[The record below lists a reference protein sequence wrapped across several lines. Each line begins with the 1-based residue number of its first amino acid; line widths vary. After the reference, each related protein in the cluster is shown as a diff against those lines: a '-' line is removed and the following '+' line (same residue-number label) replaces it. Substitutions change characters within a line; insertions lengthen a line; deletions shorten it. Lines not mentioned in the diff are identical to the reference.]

1 MKALVNRPRRLFPT
15 FEPFGFDL
23 EPFFRPFFNEPWME
37 GNANRVPAWCPHVD
51 VEEGE
56 KVILVKVDLPGVHV
70 KDLNLTVENGYLIL
84 RGVKNE
90 EKEENKKHYHRLER
104 YFGEFYREVLLPVGA
119 DIEKI
124 VATSL
129 NGVVTI
135 TIPKKPEVLP
145 KKIAIKC
152 CE

>member
-1 MKALVNRPRRLFPT
+1 MRTLVSRPRRVFSP
-15 FEPFGFDL
+15 L
-23 EPFFRPFFNEPWME
+23 ESLAYDMDPLFRPFFNDPWME
-37 GNANRVPAWCPHVD
+37 ENRNRFATWSPHVD

-56 KVILVKVDLPGVHV
+56 KAIFIKVDLPGVNA
-70 KDLNLTVENGYLIL
+70 KDLNLTVENGYLVL
-84 RGVKNE
+84 RGEKKE

-104 YFGEFYREVLLPVGA
+104 YFGEFYREVPLPVGA
-119 DIEKI
+119 DTEKI

-145 KKIAIKC
+145 KKIAVKC